1 MEMPGY
7 HISERYADLL
17 KVMWFV
23 FLYGNLIPM
32 TTVIFVI
39 YLIFF
44 YWVDKVNSFSSQ
56 NMTFI
61 KTKSIICFAEEL

>member
-17 KVMWFV
+17 KTMWFV
-23 FLYGNLIPM
+23 FLYGNLLPLATLM
-32 TTVIFVI
+32 FLV

-44 YWVDKVNSFSSQ
+44 YWVDKVSLFKADVLSNQ
-56 NMTFI
+56 
-61 KTKSIICFAEEL
+61 IINLIIV